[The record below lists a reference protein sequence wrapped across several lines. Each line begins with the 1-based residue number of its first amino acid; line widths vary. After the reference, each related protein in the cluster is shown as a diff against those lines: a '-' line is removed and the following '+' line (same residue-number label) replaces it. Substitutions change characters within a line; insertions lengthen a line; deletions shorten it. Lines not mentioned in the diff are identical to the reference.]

1 MNLPN
6 DFLEYMKKLLGDEF
20 TDYMDSMNLPSN
32 HGLRINRLK
41 ISEEEFN
48 NISPYEIN
56 KIPFIDNGYI
66 YNNKDNPA
74 KDAYYHAGLYYLQEP
89 SAMLPA
95 NRLPISEGD
104 KVLDLCAAPGGKATE
119 LAGKLNGSGLLYA
132 NDISASR
139 ALALLKNLELCGAP
153 NIYVTA
159 ETPENLSK
167 KLPQFFDKVLCDV
180 PCSGEG
186 MFRKDSSLISSWLE
200 KGPDYYQPIQRS
212 IVDSAYEMLRPGGM
226 LMYST
231 CTFNEKEDEENILY
245 LLDKYNDLELVPI
258 DWYEGFSKGI
268 LGLDKCVRIY
278 PHKMNGEGHFLALL
292 KKKESST
299 EQSIKKSDISEKTE
313 NSIIIRKLIS
323 SNNKNTTTN
332 KKNFDNRKNK
342 KISVKDNIDTI
353 NQEYV
358 EYKLPSLLDNGYRE
372 GIRYI
377 RTGLMMSDSQ
387 AYAMTLSKDKYKNCL
402 SLSHDDIRV
411 NKYLKGETI
420 FLNNDEY
427 VDEGNCLIL
436 VDKYPLGFAKCDKN
450 GKLKNLYNK
459 GWRMV

>member
-167 KLPQFFDKVLCDV
+167 KLPQFFDKILCDV

-258 DWYEGFSKGI
+258 DWYEGFTKGI

-323 SNNKNTTTN
+323 SNNKNTNN

>member
-167 KLPQFFDKVLCDV
+167 KLPQFFDKILCDV

-278 PHKMNGEGHFLALL
+278 PHKMNGEGHFFALL

-387 AYAMTLSKDKYKNCL
+387 AYAMTLSKDTYKNCL
-402 SLSHDDIRV
+402 SLSYDDIRV